1 MTKLAGKTPEFLVC
15 DAVQITLQC
24 SWRGHTFS
32 LDCIGIIERV
42 HSLLD
47 EHEDREYSVRVV
59 FPDGTRVLKRFYESD
74 LRKKNRD

>member
-1 MTKLAGKTPEFLVC
+1 
-15 DAVQITLQC
+15 LQC

-47 EHEDREYSVRVV
+47 EHEDREYSVRVA